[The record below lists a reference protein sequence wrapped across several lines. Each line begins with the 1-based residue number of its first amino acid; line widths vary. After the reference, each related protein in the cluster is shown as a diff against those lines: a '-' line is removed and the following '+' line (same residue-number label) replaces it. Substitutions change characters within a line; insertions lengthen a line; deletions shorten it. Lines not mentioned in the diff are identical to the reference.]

1 MLDAEWTRWILGT
14 ILALIFGSYI
24 YTNRALV
31 KVWEAI
37 TMIRENELSHVKDL
51 ERRVERLEERGYNAK
66 TS

>member
-1 MLDAEWTRWILGT
+1 MPDAEWTRWILGT